1 MIIQNFLSCYSAFQ
15 KYYPAFMRSNYL
27 LLKKKKKKTIRF
39 LKWMYIVLNKKET
52 IRFLKWMY
60 TVLNKEETVRYL
72 KWMYLVLRKKGDG
85 VDKRCPNQDE
95 IKKKKK
101 REEGRW

>member
-1 MIIQNFLSCYSAFQ
+1 
-15 KYYPAFMRSNYL
+15 
-27 LLKKKKKKTIRF
+27 
-39 LKWMYIVLNKKET
+39 MYIVLNKKET

-85 VDKRCPNQDE
+85 VDTRCPNQDE

-101 REEGRW
+101 KGRREVVEFLKQTYVILNKTIKTP

>member
-15 KYYPAFMRSNYL
+15 KYYPAFMCSNYL
-27 LLKKKKKKTIRF
+27 LLKKKKK
-39 LKWMYIVLNKKET
+39 T

-85 VDKRCPNQDE
+85 VDTRCPNQDE

>member
-1 MIIQNFLSCYSAFQ
+1 
-15 KYYPAFMRSNYL
+15 
-27 LLKKKKKKTIRF
+27 
-39 LKWMYIVLNKKET
+39 MYIVLNKKET

-85 VDKRCPNQDE
+85 VDTRCPN
-95 IKKKKK
+95 
-101 REEGRW
+101 